1 MRIHQRHQRQ
11 EAIVG
16 DAQKS
21 NLAVAF
27 RNILH
32 QPVDGVVS
40 VRGVIDGGRVLR
52 PVQRPVHDVVALRAV
67 LAAHVL
73 DHADVTAFDDHIGR
87 IVVALQDRTQVR
99 TLRVAGQ
106 PVGVVRRAGQQDGS
120 AMGAL
125 GQQDHGV
132 QLHAVPHR
140 DHRLALAVIEAIGGL
155 GKLRRN
161 LARKGR
167 VLSCLSRQDPR
178 PTDAAQSPTRIFHVQ
193 ASITWRA
200 DFKSARDFSPAAVPA

>member
-40 VRGVIDGGRVLR
+40 VRSVIHRRGILR

-73 DHADVTAFDDHIGR
+73 DDHIGR